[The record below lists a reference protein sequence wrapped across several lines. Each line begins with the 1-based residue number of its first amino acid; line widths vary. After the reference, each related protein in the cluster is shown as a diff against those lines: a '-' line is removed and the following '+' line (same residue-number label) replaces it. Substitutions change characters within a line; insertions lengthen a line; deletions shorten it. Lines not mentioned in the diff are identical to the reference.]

1 MGIYVIAKKNVADL
15 QTAVFYA
22 DEDGQEEAVAV
33 FTSDDR
39 ARVYISDSDWDQTET
54 VAELTP
60 IDFLQWLT
68 SIRGKGTQF
77 LAVNPVRDDQDQGI
91 AQPVLNI
98 EEQLLELA
106 AVLEGKLEA
115 PAPPPRMETQEVEIF
130 HCEKRG
136 EFLRQPA
143 GRTAPACCDQE
154 MQQPAVDKVTIPYR
168 GRVSSA

>member
-1 MGIYVIAKKNVADL
+1 MGIYVIAKKDVADL

-39 ARVYISDSDWDQTET
+39 ARVYITDSDWDQTET

-68 SIRGKGTQF
+68 SIHSKGTRY
-77 LAVNPVRDDQDQGI
+77 LAVNPVRDDQEQGI
-91 AQPVLNI
+91 DQPVLNI

-106 AVLEGKLEA
+106 AVLEGKLNA
-115 PAPPPRMETQEVEIF
+115 PAPPPRMETREVEIY
-130 HCEKRG
+130 HCEKCG
-136 EFLRQPA
+136 QVVRQPA
-143 GRTAPACCDQE
+143 GRTAPACCEQP
-154 MQQPAVDKVTIPYR
+154 MKKPAVDKVTTPSR
-168 GRVSSA
+168 GKVPSA